1 MQILNKIC
9 SYSTS
14 KKQTHQ
20 AVYLKQINNSGIY
33 DAQCIFANAPEYLQ
47 NEVERSHFI
56 GPAWW

>member
-33 DAQCIFANAPEYLQ
+33 DAQCIFANAPEYL
-47 NEVERSHFI
+47 
-56 GPAWW
+56 